1 MMKAD
6 AKAGSAHE
14 VVPAKVPGYKHFL
27 FAFTPECMR
36 LEDGKPCQDNQFG
49 VTNLSGKPGFIP
61 HDRVGDSN
69 LSKQIVKCVGSVVS
83 EFDASNYMQ
92 INYEAPDIQAAV
104 MHANMPLARFI
115 VYCPPCISAI
125 TTAVHLCQDNEDA
138 ITQCHRLG
146 CACCPGI
153 ASGLARLSMIADT
166 IVDVGT
172 GHHRAKPN
180 SPEARWMKSI
190 DRAWLENV
198 LYNADD
204 QSPASTPSSN
214 TDTTTAGNDYAG
226 IRELFTFEGKV
237 RESTVAVVLADV
249 ESASW
254 IINAAPFPTVKR
266 QPRTG
271 EMFHIKH
278 NHMDKSY
285 NRSFLGSFEVKGAL
299 KRRKGT
305 SPPPETTK
313 SKPKR
318 KVLVDRKGNLS
329 KFSVGDDELQ

>member
-1 MMKAD
+1 MRAD
-6 AKAGSAHE
+6 PKDGSAHD
-14 VVPAKVPGYKHFL
+14 VVPANKGYRHFF

-36 LEDGKPCQDNQFG
+36 HEDVRPCQDNQFG
-49 VTNLSGKPGFIP
+49 VTNLSGKPGFVPNNRI
-61 HDRVGDSN
+61 GDFN

-83 EFDASNYMQ
+83 EYDASNYMQ
-92 INYEAPDIQAAV
+92 INYEAPNIQAAV
-104 MHANMPLARFI
+104 MQANMPLARFI
-115 VYCPPCISAI
+115 IYCPPCVSAI
-125 TTAVHLCQDNEDA
+125 TTAVHLCQVNEDA
-138 ITQCHRLG
+138 ITECHRLG
-146 CACCPGI
+146 CACCPNM

-180 SPEARWMKSI
+180 TPEVYWMKSI

-204 QSPASTPSSN
+204 QSPASTPTSN
-214 TDTTTAGNDYAG
+214 TDTTTAGNDYAA
-226 IRELFTFEGKV
+226 IRDLLTFEGKV
-237 RESTVAVVLADV
+237 RESTVAVILGDV
-249 ESASW
+249 DNASW

-278 NHMDKSY
+278 NYMDKSY
-285 NRSFLGSFEVKGAL
+285 NRSFLGTFEAKGAL

-313 SKPKR
+313 SKAKR
-318 KVLVDRKGNLS
+318 KVLVDRKGNLA
-329 KFSVGDDELQ
+329 KTAVGDDELH